1 MLGYWFMK
9 RLLGIVV
16 LGLLLSGNAY
26 ALTLGELRKEE
37 AKKEMN
43 KCVEDGR
50 WICEQIKIDEVVN
63 KYKKSGGGVFN
74 CSVRDYKAPCE
85 CLGNNILEGWYCNFK
100 MKPDPPKKVKKTRIE
115 AADHCSNL
123 SNRKNKEVRNEFYKS
138 CMQDQGYR

>member
-1 MLGYWFMK
+1 MIFV
-9 RLLGIVV
+9 I
-16 LGLLLSGNAY
+16 GLLFSGNVSISEGATRDY
-26 ALTLGELRKEE
+26 KEL
-37 AKKEMN
+37 AKIELY
-43 KCVEDGR
+43 KCVKNGR

-85 CLGNNILEGWYCNFK
+85 CLGSNIVEGWYCNFK
-100 MKPDPPKKVKKTRIE
+100 MKPDLPKKIKKTRME